1 MRLRSRLRLLGE
13 VMADQSLLPKVIEE
27 VLRYDAPVQ
36 NTRRFLACDGIV
48 AGQAMNRGHTV
59 LLVLAAAN
67 RDPAA
72 NPDPDCFDAFR
83 RTRGTYTFGA
93 GAHAC
98 PGEKL
103 AVTMANA
110 GISGLID
117 LGLDVRAL
125 TAMTYRSSANA
136 RIPQFATR

>member
-1 MRLRSRLRLLGE
+1 MSGRNRTEATPCCSF
-13 VMADQSLLPKVIEE
+13 LLPQT
-27 VLRYDAPVQ
+27 A
-36 NTRRFLACDGIV
+36 
-48 AGQAMNRGHTV
+48 TV
-59 LLVLAAAN
+59 
-67 RDPAA
+67 RP

-83 RTRGTYTFGA
+83 RERRTYTYGA

-110 GISGLID
+110 GFSGLID
-117 LGLDVRAL
+117 SALDVRAL
-125 TAMTYRSSANA
+125 TAMTYRSLANA